1 MKFVGDAIVCDKA
14 GFSLYVHNID
24 SILLVYHS
32 IFTKWLTFQWIY
44 MIRIA
49 NQHLYNILLKGYVSV
64 ALVHDTSINSTD
76 NVHGGDFCYV

>member
-1 MKFVGDAIVCDKA
+1 
-14 GFSLYVHNID
+14 
-24 SILLVYHS
+24 
-32 IFTKWLTFQWIY
+32 